1 MPKNNKD
8 NKYVSLFQRIVTP
21 PSIHSPVVY
30 HVIWPGAARRTF
42 TKTCSP
48 AQVDPGRML
57 FSYPFIEGLMHWYTN
72 VLLRFIQVQIPS
84 RSLNMIIIIIII
96 TIIYIMITTM
106 IMTKRCRK
114 LALLFV
120 TTIVQGVHSQGSMMT
135 HEFQTCCIC
144 FCLNQRVR
152 LG

>member
-1 MPKNNKD
+1 M
-8 NKYVSLFQRIVTP
+8 TP